1 MATLGNQHQ
10 QPALMP
16 HASYNETNYGPDGD
30 PYSLGRILKYK
41 VMIVCLILILVGVLF
56 LVVAPLVSSKEGL
69 LGHLLRDI
77 GIVLTTTGLVVFAA
91 DYFTRKDFIA
101 LLTTKLQPLQD
112 EVRTLTQSTISEMT
126 PLKTDMSSLVGKLLQ
141 EITPLRQ
148 DIPTL
153 STALD
158 DIRQCISLG
167 VTMNVLGIKQ
177 IYPNRTKCNLFGKL
191 HDAPAHS
198 EIKILGIVASEVD
211 EPGMENLI
219 QQKLRDGCRFKLLFL
234 NPASS
239 FVEQRAAEEKRGAK
253 EMRAAVSSRI
263 SGWQNFV
270 ELHVDEAMRSQIEL
284 RCYDSTIRYFLFIT
298 GTLVVVGFY
307 LGSTRGANALHLE
320 LEIKDGGIATAF
332 IEHFDS
338 LWDGA
343 KGLAGT

>member
-1 MATLGNQHQ
+1 MATLGNQFEKPTLIP
-10 QPALMP
+10 PA
-16 HASYNETNYGPDGD
+16 SINNTNGD
-30 PYSLGRILKYK
+30 PSALGRILKYK
-41 VMIVCLILILVGVLF
+41 VLIVCLTLILVGILF
-56 LVVAPLVSSKEGL
+56 LVLAPIVSTKEGL

-77 GIVLTTTGLVVFAA
+77 GIVLITTGLVVFAA

-101 LLTTKLQPLQD
+101 LLTTKLQPIQD

-167 VTMNVLGIKQ
+167 VTMSVLGIKQ
-177 IYPNRTKCNLFGKL
+177 IYPNRTRSNLFSKL
-191 HDAPAHS
+191 HEAPSQS

-219 QQKLRDGCRFKLLFL
+219 QQKLREGCKFKLLFL
-234 NPASS
+234 NPSSS
-239 FVEQRAAEEKRGAK
+239 FVEQRAAEERRGAR
-253 EMRAAVSSRI
+253 EMRAAISARI
-263 SGWQNFV
+263 NGWQNFV
-270 ELHVDEAMRSQIEL
+270 ERHVNEEMRSQIEL

-320 LEIKDGGIATAF
+320 LEIKDDGIAPAF

-338 LWDGA
+338 LWDEA
-343 KGLAGT
+343 KGLAAT